1 MMLAPLL
8 EAPLAVQI
16 HVAAVLPAAVLGAFL
31 LIWKGRGTSLH
42 RLFGKIW
49 LFLMLAT
56 AGSSFFI
63 HSLDMIW
70 GFSPIHLLSVMVIV
84 SSWRVYRTARAGNI
98 RAHTATVRQL
108 YFWGIVVA
116 GGFTLVPHRM
126 MHAVVVRDSSSTQL
140 ALLIFVVAVPLLAFY
155 LQQNRKIRAVA
166 AVDPIRATHHS
177 S

>member
-16 HVAAVLPAAVLGAFL
+16 HVVAVLPAAVLGAFL
-31 LIWKGRGTSLH
+31 LIWKERGTPLH

-49 LFLMLAT
+49 LFLMLVT
-56 AGSSFFI
+56 AGSSLFI
-63 HSLDMIW
+63 HSLDVIW
-70 GFSPIHLLSVMVIV
+70 GFSPIHLLSVMVIF

-98 RAHTATVRQL
+98 RAHTTTVRQL

-116 GGFTLVPHRM
+116 GGFTFVPHRL
-126 MHAVVVRDSSSTQL
+126 MHAVVVQGSSATQL

-177 S
+177 G

>member
-31 LIWKGRGTSLH
+31 LIWKGRGTPLH

-49 LFLMLAT
+49 LILMLVT

-70 GFSPIHLLSVMVIV
+70 GFSPIHLLSVMVIF

-116 GGFTLVPHRM
+116 GGFTLVPHRL
-126 MHAVVVRDSSSTQL
+126 MHAVVIKDTSTLQL
-140 ALLIFVVAVPLLAFY
+140 AMLIVISAVALLVFY
-155 LQQNRKIRAVA
+155 LQQNRKIRPFSNGGSV
-166 AVDPIRATHHS
+166 RANHHAN
-177 S
+177 